1 MKTLEI
7 EKIIKEIDEFTSLKI
22 NPDFLNQKHI
32 DAPLLKQVALL
43 LDAVGEKGLKLTAKG
58 NLPTKVVKELTL
70 CCPTLS
76 EERYLQVIKRFLEEE
91 QVPAMRARIIC
102 EVGKLLRVSKGKLH
116 YGTLAKAYMEASD
129 AERFI
134 YLLWK
139 FGKIN
144 LAYFDNLQEATLIN
158 DVSFMILQIVRDRP
172 KMFREPKIYNA
183 FLVDVFP
190 KLLDVIEEEIDPDSY
205 LSKDSFDK
213 FEQMVELRIF
223 KRLLVPFGL
232 VEDKGVA
239 YEEIYECSK
248 TTLLDALLIPIGALD
263 ESAILDK
270 KSLHMF
276 EQRIKKEKLDIN
288 LFHDFCYIYVQ
299 GARYP
304 LRPASVIADDLIVA
318 KRRIGTI
325 ATQEK
330 AFYLD
335 LANATEQTLK
345 YFTQL
350 EVKGGGS
357 RGDKMKHQFQSL
369 IDGLYATLPKEKPF
383 KTVEAM
389 RSVTFFFMDMLTNIY
404 GLDLH
409 SQDFY
414 TECKKYFGEEAI
426 EDIGAIVFTMSELER
441 KGIKLK
447 RVNHK
452 LETMVKEALVAFIL
466 GVMSIYTDEMDQ

>member
-1 MKTLEI
+1 M
-7 EKIIKEIDEFTSLKI
+7 
-22 NPDFLNQKHI
+22 
-32 DAPLLKQVALL
+32 
-43 LDAVGEKGLKLTAKG
+43 
-58 NLPTKVVKELTL
+58 
-70 CCPTLS
+70 
-76 EERYLQVIKRFLEEE
+76 IKRFLEEE

-248 TTLLDALLIPIGALD
+248 TTLLDALLIPIDALD

-452 LETMVKEALVAFIL
+452 LETMVKEALMAFIL